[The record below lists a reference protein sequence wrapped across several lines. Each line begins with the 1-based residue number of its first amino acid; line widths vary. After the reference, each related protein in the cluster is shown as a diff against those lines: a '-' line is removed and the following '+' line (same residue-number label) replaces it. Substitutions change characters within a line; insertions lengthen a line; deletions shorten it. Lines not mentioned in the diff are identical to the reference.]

1 MQNAL
6 VRLRELEEQV
16 KTIPQLEVKI
26 SILTQQK
33 NQLVESVGIEKE
45 RLREAERENGK
56 LTARLKDIV
65 VLEEDNEKLMFHI
78 QELESIVDKVVVN
91 LVDHIRLIIF
101 IKGQLRSAIN
111 SGTNRIHIDQVKLAS
126 H

>member
-45 RLREAERENGK
+45 RV
-56 LTARLKDIV
+56 RL
-65 VLEEDNEKLMFHI
+65 E
-78 QELESIVDKVVVN
+78 
-91 LVDHIRLIIF
+91 
-101 IKGQLRSAIN
+101 G
-111 SGTNRIHIDQVKLAS
+111 
-126 H
+126 

>member
-45 RLREAERENGK
+45 RLHEAERDNGK

-65 VLEEDNEKLMFHI
+65 VLEEDNGKLMLHI
-78 QELESIVDKVVVN
+78 QELESIVEKVQSQVWT
-91 LVDHIRLIIF
+91 RLMTSL
-101 IKGQLRSAIN
+101 GQLRSAIN
-111 SGTNRIHIDQVKLAS
+111 RGTNRIHIDQVELAAY
-126 H
+126 

>member
-45 RLREAERENGK
+45 RVREAERENGK
-56 LTARLKDIV
+56 LKCRLKDID
-65 VLEEDNEKLMFHI
+65 VLQDDNQKLLFHI
-78 QELESIVDKVVVN
+78 QELESIVDKVTFSKSTRTGN
-91 LVDHIRLIIF
+91 
-101 IKGQLRSAIN
+101 QLDSRSI
-111 SGTNRIHIDQVKLAS
+111 VK
-126 H
+126 